1 MGPGELLASRAQLP
15 TLLPGRPVQRVD
27 PALQIREEDGVFV
40 DQRRAEDAPI
50 RRQLEAHGLD
60 HLVLPPRLG
69 LSRPPPELRIAV
81 GPADLAV
88 GRQLVERRGGRGRA
102 EVDVAGHDDGRG
114 VDGPDLLARA
124 LGGEPPLLFEPAGI
138 VPADRLLALVVAATE
153 DVVVVRRPI
162 LRVGLRASRGRL
174 EDGRN
179 DEGQRR
185 TKQETCHGGLRLR
198 PVGRESSRRIWD
210 QTHISWASQEPG
222 NY

>member
-1 MGPGELLASRAQLP
+1 MGPGELLASHAQLP

-40 DQRRAEDAPI
+40 DQRRAVDAPI
-50 RRQLEAHGLD
+50 RRQQEVHGLD

-69 LSRPPPELRIAV
+69 LSRPSPELRIAV

-102 EVDVAGHDDGRG
+102 EVDVAAHDDGRG

-138 VPADRLLALVVAATE
+138 VPADGRLAPVVAATE

-162 LRVGLRASRGRL
+162 LRVGLARAAAGWRMAARTRANVVWSRGPVMV
-174 EDGRN
+174 GSA
-179 DEGQRR
+179 
-185 TKQETCHGGLRLR
+185 TCKALFLFNRAAGPPQR
-198 PVGRESSRRIWD
+198 PVS
-210 QTHISWASQEPG
+210 
-222 NY
+222 